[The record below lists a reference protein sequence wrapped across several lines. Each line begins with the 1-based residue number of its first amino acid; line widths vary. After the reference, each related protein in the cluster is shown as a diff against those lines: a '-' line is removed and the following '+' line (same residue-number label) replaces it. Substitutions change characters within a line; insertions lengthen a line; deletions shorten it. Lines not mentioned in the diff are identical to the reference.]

1 MLIKNLFRYWTFQ
14 VFSPGTILREKYESF
29 KALLEYDKAAHEFM
43 AALEDIYYTPKK
55 TDFQTIV
62 KTYDQ
67 FADAVSQMVE
77 ALLKMNPSSYWSL
90 KAYFKKFDFY
100 IRFMLAPPEFE
111 FSPPFTIGFD
121 KISSFNEAIA
131 GKKAFSLASLN
142 QKLHLP
148 APNGFV
154 ITTNAFHFFLEA
166 GNLRDPINA
175 SLADLDISSP
185 SSLDQ
190 TARKIE
196 TLILN
201 AHIPKEIDMAITRAM
216 KGIEK
221 GDGDDFRIALRS
233 SAVKEDGT
241 ASFAG
246 QYQSLLNLKK
256 ENISNGYKQVIA
268 SKYSAQALFY
278 RISHGILDH
287 ETPMAVLVLEMIDSK
302 SSGVMYTRD
311 IEDTLSDNLLIHS
324 VWGQGGLLVEGN
336 VSPDVI
342 WVSRQKPDS
351 LLTTEISAQAK
362 QMVLGPNIQTQTD
375 IQTQTID
382 TNERQKKGLS
392 LDIPTALTL
401 ARWGIVLE
409 SHFNQ
414 PQDIEW
420 CQDKSDNL
428 FILQSR
434 PLNIPPVKIQPT
446 DTPFQTPE
454 NEILNNII
462 CSGGESVCPG
472 TGAGPIYILE
482 QLSQI
487 PHIPKGSVLVV
498 RHTQPQFVT
507 AIENIN
513 AVIIGTGSRASHF
526 SSIAREFGI
535 PAVVNL
541 EKGFH
546 DLVQGDFVTVDAG
559 RGIVYQGRVE
569 SLLKKTPP
577 KRDFFTDS
585 SFMLKLRYV
594 INFCAKLKLTNPA
607 SDAFVP
613 EGCRSLHDIIRFV
626 HETAMREMF
635 LMGNRKGSRTKG
647 AKQLISDIPML
658 FYILDVGA
666 GIKEYPRNEDQKK
679 ENPSNGNF
687 LKPEDIASIPM
698 NALLTGLSNPKICWS
713 ETTHFDW
720 EAYDKIVM
728 AGGIISADSPMF
740 GSYAV
745 IAKEYLNVNFR
756 FGYHFVII
764 DTICS
769 SSKKDNYILFRFS
782 GGGGSPE
789 GRTLRAHFI
798 KEILT
803 RLGFMVDIRSDLIDA
818 QFKHGSLKTMEKT
831 LDILGRLLGA
841 TKLMDMYLKE
851 TSGVEALVNDFM
863 NGRYDFRSDVDEKK

>member
-55 TDFQTIV
+55 TDFQAIV

-142 QKLHLP
+142 QELHLP

-166 GNLRDPINA
+166 DNLQDPINA

-185 SSLDQ
+185 SSLEQ
-190 TARKIE
+190 TARRLE

-201 AHIPKEIDMAITRAM
+201 AHIPKEIDMAISTAM
-216 KGIEK
+216 KGLKK

-246 QYQSLLNLKK
+246 QYQTLLNLKK
-256 ENISNGYKQVIA
+256 KNISNGYKQVIA

-311 IEDTLSDNLLIHS
+311 IKDTLSDKLLIHS
-324 VWGQGGLLVEGN
+324 VWGQGGLLVEGD

-342 WVSRQKPDS
+342 RVSRQKPDR
-351 LLTTEISAQAK
+351 LLTTEISAQTK
-362 QMVLGPNIQTQTD
+362 QMVLGPD
-375 IQTQTID
+375 QTQTIE
-382 TNERQKKGLS
+382 TNEQQQQNLS

-401 ARWGIVLE
+401 ARWGIRLE

-420 CQDKSDNL
+420 CQDKSGNL

-434 PLNIPPVKIQPT
+434 PLNISPAKTQTT
-446 DTPFQTPE
+446 DHPQTPV
-454 NEILNNII
+454 NKIMNNII

-487 PHIPKGSVLVV
+487 PHIPEGSVLVV

-507 AIENIN
+507 AIEKIN

-577 KRDFFTDS
+577 KKDFFADS

-594 INFCAKLKLTNPA
+594 INFCAKLKLTNPV

-635 LMGNRKGSRTKG
+635 LMGNRNGSRKKG

-666 GIKEYPRNEDQKK
+666 GIKKNPKNEDQKK
-679 ENPSNGNF
+679 GNLSNGNF
-687 LKPEDIASIPM
+687 ITPEDIASIPM
-698 NALLTGLSNPKICWS
+698 KALLTGLSNPKICWS

-756 FGYHFVII
+756 FGYHFVIL

-789 GRTLRAHFI
+789 GRALRANFI

-841 TKLMDMYLKE
+841 TKIMDMYLKE
-851 TSGVEALVNDFM
+851 TSGVETLVNDFM
-863 NGRYDFRSDVDEKK
+863 NGRYDFRSDVDEK